1 MSLCRSGDPR
11 GEGVPHRLGG
21 SSNGKGRWEEEHGAG
36 AVVLGCPRPSLGW
49 VKWGAALVTGSLAVV
64 DPLPLQQG
72 PHPASHQPERR
83 GPEPLGHPEKP
94 TLLGQKGKRRRAG
107 QRGGGIDTQVGAV
120 LISILCLGPC
130 PCLPM
135 VRSPEHWPHLPAG
148 LAPALRWL
156 RRWVALWTIPPGW
169 PSV

>member
-1 MSLCRSGDPR
+1 MPASLCRSGDPR
-11 GEGVPHRLGG
+11 GEGLPQRLGG

-49 VKWGAALVTGSLAVV
+49 VEWGAALVTGSLAVV

-94 TLLGQKGKRRRAG
+94 TLLGQKGKRRKAG
-107 QRGGGIDTQVGAV
+107 LGSVGVELIPGWGPSSFPFFV
-120 LISILCLGPC
+120 LDPVLAFQWFGALSTVLTY
-130 PCLPM
+130 
-135 VRSPEHWPHLPAG
+135 LPA
-148 LAPALRWL
+148 LLL
-156 RRWVALWTIPPGW
+156 
-169 PSV
+169 PSGG